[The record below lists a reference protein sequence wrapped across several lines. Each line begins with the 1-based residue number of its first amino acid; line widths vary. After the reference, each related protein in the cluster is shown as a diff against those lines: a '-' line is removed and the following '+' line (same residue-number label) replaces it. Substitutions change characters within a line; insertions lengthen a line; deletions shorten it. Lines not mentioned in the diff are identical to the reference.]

1 MQKCYD
7 MHFLVSN
14 IFMNSLD
21 AIIEKIS
28 REKKIVTNIDN
39 LLVFCTSRKTPLYA
53 SSVLFFKFL
62 KVMMALT

>member
-1 MQKCYD
+1 MLW
-7 MHFLVSN
+7 HAFFVSN

-39 LLVFCTSRKTPLYA
+39 LLVFYTSRKTPLYA
-53 SSVLFFKFL
+53 SSVLFFNFQKRTTYKLLNF
-62 KVMMALT
+62 